1 THVPFEHVGDGLE
14 AAVRVRRE
22 AGDVVVGILRAE
34 LVEHQVGIEALQV
47 GAADDPGQAHA
58 GAVRGRLTGMDGE
71 NGSQL
76 GHGTPPEWECR
87 HVSAGKSIDAWKMSV
102 TNI

>member
-1 THVPFEHVGDGLE
+1 
-14 AAVRVRRE
+14 
-22 AGDVVVGILRAE
+22 
-34 LVEHQVGIEALQV
+34 
-47 GAADDPGQAHA
+47 
-58 GAVRGRLTGMDGE
+58 MDGE

-87 HVSAGKSIDAWKMSV
+87 HVSAENSIDVWKMSV